1 MKKPASSHANM
12 KVCAITG
19 ERLPDDELTPLVL
32 LRAPMAERVR
42 AEHPDLPPDALL
54 SRAVITEYR
63 GRLIEDLLREER
75 GELTQLEQEVVRS
88 LRRQE
93 IVGRDVDAAFD
104 EKRTLGQRLS
114 DRIAEI
120 GGSWSF
126 IVWFGLLLAAW
137 MALNIAMGL
146 NRAFDPYPFIL
157 LNLVLSTLAAIQAPI
172 IMMSQRRQEVRDR
185 LRSQN
190 DYRVNLK
197 AELEIRQL
205 HEKIDHLINKQW
217 DRLAEIQRIQVEL
230 LEELTKKSQRP

>member
-1 MKKPASSHANM
+1 
-12 KVCAITG
+12 
-19 ERLPDDELTPLVL
+19 
-32 LRAPMAERVR
+32 
-42 AEHPDLPPDALL
+42 
-54 SRAVITEYR
+54 VITEYR